1 MYFFY
6 LFKSNIALETFHFMK
21 YYSKIGIFSGYNLQL
36 LLIST
41 TLYIWALRVFP
52 AWWYGSCAVGVH
64 ALGLSPL
71 WLFGKGEP
79 PRSGIAGLGGVSWP
93 PRCCV
98 PRCPEQ
104 GVLRHHPERTQ
115 LSLAAR
121 LSSSALLFPAL
132 AVPDALTP
140 LSTVPLLPASR
151 HPAMSPVGWASHAPL
166 APQAQ

>member
-1 MYFFY
+1 MATIYSCSLFQQLFIFGLRGYF
-6 LFKSNIALETFHFMK
+6 LLGGMVAVQWVSMHLD
-21 YYSKIGIFSGYNLQL
+21 SLPSGCLGRVSPPEVGL
-36 LLIST
+36 LG
-41 TLYIWALRVFP
+41 W
-52 AWWYGSCAVGVH
+52 
-64 ALGLSPL
+64 
-71 WLFGKGEP
+71 
-79 PRSGIAGLGGVSWP
+79 GGVSWP

>member
-1 MYFFY
+1 
-6 LFKSNIALETFHFMK
+6 MK

-140 LSTVPLLPASR
+140 LSTCIPASCHVTCWLGLSCPPR
-151 HPAMSPVGWASHAPL
+151 PPSAVTAHSCTPGFLKTDPCA
-166 APQAQ
+166 